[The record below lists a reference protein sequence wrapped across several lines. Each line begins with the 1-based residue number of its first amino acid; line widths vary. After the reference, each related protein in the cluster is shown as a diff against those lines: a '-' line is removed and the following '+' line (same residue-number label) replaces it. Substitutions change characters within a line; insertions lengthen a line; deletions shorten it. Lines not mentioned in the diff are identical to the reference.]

1 MSDTAIDPRARRAAN
16 RRLGTRLAL
25 ISVAMFAFGYALV
38 PLYDVFCDITGLNG
52 KTGRLDAAA
61 VRSERIDRER
71 LVNVEFVA
79 YVNGDLPWRFA
90 PAQRRVQVHPG
101 ESRLIHY
108 VVENPTDRPI
118 VAQAVPS
125 VAPTVASRYFDKT
138 ECFCF
143 TQQTLQPGERREMPA
158 IFVIDPDLP
167 AGVGTVTLSYTFF
180 AAPGSDPAALALAE
194 PR

>member
-38 PLYDVFCDITGLNG
+38 PLYDVFCEITGLNG
-52 KTGRLDAAA
+52 KPGRIEAAA
-61 VRSERIDRER
+61 APSERVDRER
-71 LVNVEFVA
+71 LINVEFVA
-79 YVNGDLPWRFA
+79 YVNGELPWRFT

-108 VVENPTDRPI
+108 VVENPTDQPI

-167 AGVGTVTLSYTFF
+167 EGVGTVTLSYTFF

-194 PR
+194 

>member
-52 KTGRLDAAA
+52 KPGRIEAAA
-61 VRSERIDRER
+61 ARSERVDRER

-79 YVNGDLPWRFA
+79 YVNGELPWRFT

-167 AGVGTVTLSYTFF
+167 EGVGTVTLSYTFF

-194 PR
+194 QR